1 MSAYETYF
9 YAQTNWERYFGSP
22 AKAAHTVSCLVDRW
36 EASMDDEPYSS
47 EFTDRLDAE
56 CEYGLAHTSTLADWL
71 CKAVDDEQA

>member
-36 EASMDDEPYSS
+36 DAMTGGEEFHS

-56 CEYGLAHTSTLADWL
+56 CEYGLVHTSTLEDWL
-71 CKAVDDEQA
+71 CKVVEHGD